1 MRYFASFLV
10 FFLIAFFFAFDIV
23 SCQTTTEAPKTCQ
36 ELTVAAGFNYP
47 EIDEIAPVGTLVAS
61 GPKENFKCKIIL

>member
-1 MRYFASFLV
+1 MKYFASFLV

-47 EIDEIAPVGTLVAS
+47 KIDEIAPVGTLVAS
-61 GPKENFKCKIIL
+61 GLKDNFKCKIIL